1 MDKSIITI
9 KQAHSIENV
18 ISKSRFIA
26 YIKPVSTENEAKAFI
41 DEIKTKH
48 KDATH
53 NCSAYTVGPEM
64 NIQKANDDGEPSG
77 TAGIPMLEILKK
89 QEIHNVCVVVT
100 RYFGG
105 IKLGAGGLIRAYS
118 VAVRDV
124 IYDIGRVE
132 LREAIPVTVT
142 LDYDQTGKFEYEL
155 ASTTF
160 LLREQFYTDK
170 VSYQIDVVKNEYD
183 AFIDFLNRITSG
195 NYDLK
200 QEDLKLLPFDIE
212 TIK

>member
-26 YIKPVSTENEAKAFI
+26 YIKPVATENEAKAFI
-41 DEIKTKH
+41 DEIKIKH

-89 QEIHNVCVVVT
+89 LEIHNVCVVVT

-118 VAVRDV
+118 GAVRDA

-183 AFIDFLNRITSG
+183 TFIDFLNRITSG

-200 QEDLKLLPFDIE
+200 QEDIKLLPFDIE
-212 TIK
+212 IN

>member
-53 NCSAYTVGPEM
+53 NCSAYTVGPKM

-118 VAVRDV
+118 GAVRDV

-212 TIK
+212 TN

>member
-118 VAVRDV
+118 GAVRDV
-124 IYDIGRVE
+124 IYDIGRIE

-212 TIK
+212 TN

>member
-41 DEIKTKH
+41 DEIKIKH

-89 QEIHNVCVVVT
+89 LEIHNVCVVVT

-118 VAVRDV
+118 GAVRDA

-200 QEDLKLLPFDIE
+200 QEDIKLLPFDIE
-212 TIK
+212 IN

>member
-41 DEIKTKH
+41 DEIKIKH

-77 TAGIPMLEILKK
+77 TAGIPILEILKK
-89 QEIHNVCVVVT
+89 LEIHNVCVVVT

-118 VAVRDV
+118 GAVRDV
-124 IYDIGRVE
+124 IYDMGKVE

-183 AFIDFLNRITSG
+183 TFIDFLNRITSG

-200 QEDLKLLPFDIE
+200 QEDIKLLPFDIE
-212 TIK
+212 TN

>member
-89 QEIHNVCVVVT
+89 LEIHNVCVVVT

-118 VAVRDV
+118 GTVRDV

-132 LREAIPVTVT
+132 LREAIQVTVT

-183 AFIDFLNRITSG
+183 TFIDFLNRITSG

-212 TIK
+212 TN

>member
-41 DEIKTKH
+41 DAIKTKH

-118 VAVRDV
+118 GAVRDV

-132 LREAIPVTVT
+132 LREAIQVTVT

-212 TIK
+212 TN

>member
-53 NCSAYTVGPEM
+53 NCSAYTVGPDM

-118 VAVRDV
+118 GAVRDV

-160 LLREQFYTDK
+160 LLREQFYNDK

-212 TIK
+212 TN

>member
-118 VAVRDV
+118 GAVRDV

-183 AFIDFLNRITSG
+183 AFIEFLNRITSG

-212 TIK
+212 TN

>member
-77 TAGIPMLEILKK
+77 TAVIPMLEILKK

-118 VAVRDV
+118 GAVRDV

-212 TIK
+212 TN

>member
-118 VAVRDV
+118 GAVRDV

-155 ASTTF
+155 ASTPF

-212 TIK
+212 TN

>member
-64 NIQKANDDGEPSG
+64 NIQKANGDGEPSG

-118 VAVRDV
+118 GAVRDV

-212 TIK
+212 TN

>member
-41 DEIKTKH
+41 DEIKIKH

-89 QEIHNVCVVVT
+89 LEIHNVCVVVT

-118 VAVRDV
+118 GAVRDV
-124 IYDIGRVE
+124 IYDMGRVE

-200 QEDLKLLPFDIE
+200 QEDIKLLPFDIE
-212 TIK
+212 TN

>member
-118 VAVRDV
+118 GAVRDV

-195 NYDLK
+195 NYDYLLILK
-200 QEDLKLLPFDIE
+200 P
-212 TIK
+212 IK

>member
-41 DEIKTKH
+41 DAIKTKH

-89 QEIHNVCVVVT
+89 LEIHNVCVVVT

-118 VAVRDV
+118 GAVRDA

-212 TIK
+212 TN

>member
-89 QEIHNVCVVVT
+89 LEIHNVCVVVT

-118 VAVRDV
+118 GAVRDV

-132 LREAIPVTVT
+132 LREAIQVTVT

-212 TIK
+212 TN

>member
-89 QEIHNVCVVVT
+89 LEIHNVCVVVT

-118 VAVRDV
+118 GAVRDV

-183 AFIDFLNRITSG
+183 TFIDFLNRITSG

-212 TIK
+212 TN

>member
-77 TAGIPMLEILKK
+77 TAGIPMLEILKQ

-118 VAVRDV
+118 GAVRDV

-212 TIK
+212 TN

>member
-118 VAVRDV
+118 GAVRDV

-200 QEDLKLLPFDIE
+200 QKDLKLLPFDIE
-212 TIK
+212 TN

>member
-1 MDKSIITI
+1 M
-9 KQAHSIENV
+9 ENV

-118 VAVRDV
+118 GAVRDV

-212 TIK
+212 TN

>member
-41 DEIKTKH
+41 DEIKIKH

-89 QEIHNVCVVVT
+89 LEIHNVCVVVT

-118 VAVRDV
+118 GAVRDV
-124 IYDIGRVE
+124 IYDMGRVE

-183 AFIDFLNRITSG
+183 TFIDFLNRITSR

-200 QEDLKLLPFDIE
+200 QEDIKLLPFDIE
-212 TIK
+212 TN

>member
-41 DEIKTKH
+41 DAIKTKH

-89 QEIHNVCVVVT
+89 LEIHNVCVVVT

-118 VAVRDV
+118 GAVRDV

-212 TIK
+212 TN

>member
-53 NCSAYTVGPEM
+53 NCSAYNVGPEM

-118 VAVRDV
+118 GAVRDV

-212 TIK
+212 TN

>member
-53 NCSAYTVGPEM
+53 NCSAYTVGPDI
-64 NIQKANDDGEPSG
+64 NIKKPHDDGEPSG

-118 VAVRDV
+118 GAVRDV

-212 TIK
+212 TN

>member
-1 MDKSIITI
+1 M
-9 KQAHSIENV
+9 

-89 QEIHNVCVVVT
+89 LEIHNVCVVVT

-118 VAVRDV
+118 GAVRDV

-212 TIK
+212 TN